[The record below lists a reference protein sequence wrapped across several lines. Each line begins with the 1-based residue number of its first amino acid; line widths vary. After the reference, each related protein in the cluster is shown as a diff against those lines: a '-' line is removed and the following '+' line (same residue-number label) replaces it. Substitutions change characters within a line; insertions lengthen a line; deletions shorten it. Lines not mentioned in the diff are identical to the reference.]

1 MCAARHH
8 NQDKQHENAR
18 ERNAGGY
25 AQRAEPRRAHSIGHA
40 HAKHGA
46 GDEEYERRWFFRI
59 LLSKREIQRVVEEKA
74 HAPTGDP
81 SENGSHARALG
92 GLDGFARHG
101 RPKLNSDDIDVNPTA
116 QASRWSAGQK
126 FADLIQI
133 AAEPM
138 CGKFRIPIE
147 KRPYLGRVGDEADVA
162 KQSEKAKDDFDAS
175 DDALRAL
182 TTPSL
187 APKATESAPD
197 DDDGGMLDLRA
208 LTMSQAPAAPQK
220 AEPVEK
226 EDDGAVDLKAVAAPA
241 VVAPTKSEPAKATP
255 VAAKVESK
263 KAAAVVAAAPAAPAV
278 AAKSSTGLYIG
289 IAVVVA
295 LGVGGYFA
303 FKGGG
308 SADGENTIAS
318 NEVAAPD
325 VAPPAPTVPPP
336 APAAAEIPSPT
347 AVENAAPPAPVDVPR
362 EHPEHR
368 AEAAPSSANAAEPA
382 APTAAAH
389 SGAAPAGAAHE
400 PAAPATA
407 VAAPAAAEPANPA
420 ARTGNAPVAAEMNS
434 LLDEALGGAP
444 AAGGT
449 RTTPTTATA
458 PAATAPAAPAGPLPT
473 TPSQSDVQRTLGRL
487 LPAIRQCAGDQV
499 GLAMATILVRND
511 GNVASSSIAGAPF
524 GGTPQGACMEG
535 VVRTAHFP
543 PFRQTTLR
551 VTYPFSIRAAQ

>member
-1 MCAARHH
+1 MRCR
-8 NQDKQHENAR
+8 
-18 ERNAGGY
+18 
-25 AQRAEPRRAHSIGHA
+25 
-40 HAKHGA
+40 
-46 GDEEYERRWFFRI
+46 
-59 LLSKREIQRVVEEKA
+59 L
-74 HAPTGDP
+74 
-81 SENGSHARALG
+81 
-92 GLDGFARHG
+92 
-101 RPKLNSDDIDVNPTA
+101 
-116 QASRWSAGQK
+116 GQK
-126 FADLIQI
+126 FADLIHI

-220 AEPVEK
+220 AEPVGK

-241 VVAPTKSEPAKATP
+241 AVAVSKSEPAKATAAAAKEEP
-255 VAAKVESK
+255 KKVVAA
-263 KAAAVVAAAPAAPAV
+263 VAAAPVAPAP

-289 IAVVVA
+289 IAVVAA

-303 FKGGG
+303 FKGGA
-308 SADGENTIAS
+308 SENTENTFAS
-318 NEVAAPD
+318 NEV
-325 VAPPAPTVPPP
+325 VAPSSATPTPAEPTPAPVAEANPPP
-336 APAAAEIPSPT
+336 T
-347 AVENAAPPAPVDVPR
+347 VDENAAPPAAAEVPR
-362 EHPEHR
+362 EHH
-368 AEAAPSSANAAEPA
+368 AAAAAPSGNAE
-382 APTAAAH
+382 
-389 SGAAPAGAAHE
+389 E
-400 PAAPATA
+400 PAAPAAGARTTAPATSAAHSAGEPAAPSTAA
-407 VAAPAAAEPANPA
+407 VAPAVAEGPANPA

-449 RTTPTTATA
+449 RTTPTAAAA